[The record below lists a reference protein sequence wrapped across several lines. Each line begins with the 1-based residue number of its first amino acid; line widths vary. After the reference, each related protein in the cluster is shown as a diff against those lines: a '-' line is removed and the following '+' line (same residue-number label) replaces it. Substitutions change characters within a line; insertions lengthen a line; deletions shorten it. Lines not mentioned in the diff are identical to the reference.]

1 MRTPLN
7 TQAELIVKLEA
18 ETLGFQHQLD
28 FATSVIAKNA
38 EGVAMLEPFAEW
50 GEETTP

>member
-7 TQAELIVKLEA
+7 TSAELIVKLEGELTSFNA
-18 ETLGFQHQLD
+18 QLL
-28 FATSVIAKNA
+28 FIEGVLLKNA
-38 EGVAMLEPFAEW
+38 EGITALEPIAEW

>member
-7 TQAELIVKLEA
+7 TQAELIVKLES
-18 ETLGFQHQLD
+18 ETIGAQFQVD
-28 FATSVIAKNA
+28 YCNSIIAKNT
-38 EGVAMLEPFAEW
+38 EGISMLEPFAEW

>member
-18 ETLGFQHQLD
+18 ETLGLQNQVIYCGE
-28 FATSVIAKNA
+28 VIAKNA
-38 EGVAMLEPFAEW
+38 EGISTLEPFAQW
-50 GEETTP
+50 GKETTP

>member
-18 ETLGFQHQLD
+18 ETSSLQSQVDICESLIG
-28 FATSVIAKNA
+28 KNS
-38 EGVAMLEPFAEW
+38 EGVTMLEPFAEW

>member
-18 ETLGFQHQLD
+18 ETLGLQSQVAICKSLIGKNSE
-28 FATSVIAKNA
+28 SVT
-38 EGVAMLEPFAEW
+38 MLEPFAEW
-50 GEETTP
+50 GEETNP

>member
-1 MRTPLN
+1 MKTPLN

-18 ETLGFQHQLD
+18 ETLGLQNQVDICL
-28 FATSVIAKNA
+28 SLIVKNS
-38 EGVAMLEPFAEW
+38 EGVTMLEPYAEW

>member
-1 MRTPLN
+1 MRAPLN

-18 ETLGFQHQLD
+18 ETLGLQNQVD
-28 FATSVIAKNA
+28 YCTNIIAKNT
-38 EGVAMLEPFAEW
+38 EGVSTLEPFAEW

>member
-18 ETLGFQHQLD
+18 ETLGLQNQV
-28 FATSVIAKNA
+28 VICKSLIGKNS
-38 EGVAMLEPFAEW
+38 EGVKMLEPYAEW